1 MDPQVREVQ
10 YRGCTSVMLQFKPPY
25 TAPLESSQHCSW
37 RLSQPTITWSMRAL
51 GGSLGIARGRAPG
64 RRPLFVARQP
74 IVDRRGALVAYELL
88 YRGLT
93 DLRHADFA
101 DGARATAQLINEGI
115 GVGSLAGLVGDVLA
129 FVNFDRT
136 LLVSGAALSLHP
148 PERFV
153 IEVLEDVDPDPEVLG
168 MLQQI
173 RAHGLSVALDDVTT
187 QPRIAAFAPYV
198 DWVKLDVR
206 AASDDALDGL
216 IAAVRSYGARTLAE
230 KVESVA
236 ETRSLHE
243 RGVDYFQGYFVGRP
257 QTIGRPQ
264 LPSLSAPL
272 ARFVRATMGGT
283 VNFAEVAEAVAGD
296 PALSYRL
303 LTLAN
308 SASALPTHP
317 ITSVRAAVVRA
328 GELQLKRMAALL
340 AFAPPATTEGVKV
353 GLTATLLRA
362 TFAES
367 IGVAAFGE
375 PAFDCFIAGLLSGL
389 DEYLGVDVD
398 ASLLQLGGDSQL
410 VANVGATGRTSAIV
424 DVVRSY
430 VAGEWS
436 SVEASASALGL
447 AIDDLPRLYVRA
459 LQSGDQL
466 GQAAA

>member
-1 MDPQVREVQ
+1 M
-10 YRGCTSVMLQFKPPY
+10 
-25 TAPLESSQHCSW
+25 
-37 RLSQPTITWSMRAL
+37 
-51 GGSLGIARGRAPG
+51 
-64 RRPLFVARQP
+64 
-74 IVDRRGALVAYELL
+74 DRRGALVAYELL
-88 YRGLT
+88 FRGLT
-93 DLRHADFA
+93 DVRHAEFT

-115 GVGSLAGLVGDVLA
+115 GVGSLEELVGHVLA

-153 IEVLEDVDPDPEVLG
+153 IEVLEDVAPDPEVLA
-168 MLQQI
+168 MLQQV

-187 QPRIAAFAPYV
+187 ETRIAAFAPHV

-206 AASDDALDGL
+206 AASDSALDGL
-216 IAAVRSYGARTLAE
+216 IAAARSTGARTLAE
-230 KVESVA
+230 KVESVE
-236 ETRSLHE
+236 ETERLHR

-257 QTIGRPQ
+257 QTMRRPQ

-272 ARFVRATMGGT
+272 ARFVRATLAGSI
-283 VNFAEVAEAVAGD
+283 NFAEVAEAVSGD
-296 PALSYRL
+296 PALTYRI

-308 SASALPTHP
+308 SASAMPTYP
-317 ITSVRAAVVRA
+317 INSVGAAVVRA

-340 AFAPPATTEGVKV
+340 AFAPPATAEGLKV

-367 IGVAAFGE
+367 TGVAAFAE
-375 PAFDCFIAGLLSGL
+375 PAFDCFVAGLLSGL

-398 ASLLQLGGDSQL
+398 TSLPQLGGDSAL
-410 VANVGATGRTSAIV
+410 LPNFGPTGRTAAV
-424 DVVRSY
+424 LDVVRSY
-430 VAGEWS
+430 VAGEWTRVES
-436 SVEASASALGL
+436 SANALGL
-447 AIDDLPRLYVRA
+447 TVNDLPGLYRRA